1 MEKVQVN
8 LDALERKLTK
18 ANKIAAKGEKMKV
31 GDAIKLGRKSQSMAS
46 TINKGMREYD
56 DTDPTPEESQ
66 DMLMQMTRIVELTE
80 EQVNSL
86 IGCSGYLK
94 DKLHVGG
101 LVKRNLVKTSEA
113 KLKGEGQALAKRRN
127 IAFEKALAVYGNATG
142 GDDLANGADDSD

>member
-56 DTDPTPEESQ
+56 VCP
-66 DMLMQMTRIVELTE
+66 
-80 EQVNSL
+80 L
-86 IGCSGYLK
+86 IS
-94 DKLHVGG
+94 
-101 LVKRNLVKTSEA
+101 N
-113 KLKGEGQALAKRRN
+113 QALPLLPL
-127 IAFEKALAVYGNATG
+127 FTG
-142 GDDLANGADDSD
+142 KTHFLTADT